1 MVSRSVRF
9 QGFADLQESR
19 RNAETVSDTLEML
32 KNEIDRQE
40 AVRSSLDTH
49 IRQALEALTAAGE
62 GIWDQ
67 VRSQG
72 ADPAME
78 LVQDMRES
86 HADMVISLSQQVS
99 RIHHD
104 DTSN

>member
-1 MVSRSVRF
+1 
-9 QGFADLQESR
+9 
-19 RNAETVSDTLEML
+19 ML

-40 AVRSSLDTH
+40 AVRSSLDMQ
-49 IRQALEALTAAGE
+49 IKQGMDALTTAGE

-72 ADPAME
+72 SDAAME
-78 LVQDMRES
+78 LLQDFKES

-99 RIHHD
+99 RVYHD

>member
-1 MVSRSVRF
+1 
-9 QGFADLQESR
+9 
-19 RNAETVSDTLEML
+19 ML
-32 KNEIDRQE
+32 KHEIDRQE

-72 ADPAME
+72 SDAAMGF
-78 LVQDMRES
+78 VQDMRES

-99 RIHHD
+99 RVHHD

>member
-1 MVSRSVRF
+1 
-9 QGFADLQESR
+9 
-19 RNAETVSDTLEML
+19 ML

-49 IRQALEALTAAGE
+49 IKQALEALTMAGE

-72 ADPAME
+72 SDAAME
-78 LVQDMRES
+78 LLQDMRES
-86 HADMVISLSQQVS
+86 HADMVISLSQQVRRVHRDNS
-99 RIHHD
+99 SD
-104 DTSN
+104 